1 MSIQEQR
8 KSERSKAFLIVNF
21 RNHKDLHGYSL
32 GITNDISQKGVC
44 FESSNF
50 DHRPGEKLELVLRH
64 PHKAMSVSTEG
75 EIVWKKEGWYECA
88 LGVRLKARD
97 IKTETGISEV
107 IANMK
112 DSTVRQPVAYS
123 IPAQSTEQQKG
134 ATSSD
139 KPKNSALIV
148 LSSEA
153 PLYSETKRNN
163 VIPISA
169 GKRMRKPEAPNKIP
183 VNSAARLEFVQGV
196 RAKPRNKRPE
206 KKTILF
212 ILLISILSVA
222 AYTFTMNRAATKGT
236 GEEPFAPAA
245 ISGIGR
251 AAPAPVIT
259 TEKMTVPESSSGAE
273 KTTESE
279 KITVPEKA
287 APAPDIRVPEKIT
300 APEPV
305 APVAD
310 LKRVINFDFRSDEVS
325 AAHFAK
331 IDDVVNEANNRPES
345 IVKVEGHADS
355 IGAPV
360 YNLDISM
367 RRALAVKKL
376 LLEKGVE
383 SRKIQLAL
391 FGDSKPVASNS
402 SESGRMSNRRVE
414 LVVMSPDN

>member
-1 MSIQEQR
+1 MSIEEQR
-8 KSERSKAFLIVNF
+8 KSERSKTFLIVNF
-21 RNHKDLHGYSL
+21 RNHKELHGYSL
-32 GITNDISQKGVC
+32 GITNDISQKGVS

-64 PHKAMSVSTEG
+64 PHNTMSVSTEG

-97 IKTETGISEV
+97 IKTETGISEL
-107 IANMK
+107 IANME
-112 DSTVRQPVAYS
+112 DSTARRPVADS
-123 IPAQSTEQQKG
+123 IPAQSTEQLKG

-153 PLYSETKRNN
+153 PLYSETKNNN

-169 GKRMRKPEAPNKIP
+169 GKRPRKPEVPNKIP
-183 VNSAARLEFVQGV
+183 VNNTARLEFVQGV
-196 RAKPRNKRPE
+196 QAKPRDKRPE
-206 KKTILF
+206 KKSILF
-212 ILLISILSVA
+212 ILLISLLSVA
-222 AYTFTMNRAATKGT
+222 AYTFTMNRAATKDP
-236 GEEPFAPAA
+236 GEAPVAPAA
-245 ISGIGR
+245 ISGIGI

-259 TEKMTVPESSSGAE
+259 PEEMTVPETGKGSE
-273 KTTESE
+273 KTTVSE
-279 KITVPEKA
+279 KITVPEKVI
-287 APAPDIRVPEKIT
+287 PAPVITVPEKVT

-305 APVAD
+305 PPVAD

-325 AAHFAK
+325 AAYFAK
-331 IDDVVNEANNRPES
+331 IDNVVHEANNRPGS
-345 IVKVEGHADS
+345 IIKVEGHADN
-355 IGAPV
+355 IGEPV

-376 LLEKGVE
+376 LVEKGVE

-402 SESGRMSNRRVE
+402 TESGRMSNRRVE
-414 LVVMSPDN
+414 LLVTANE